1 MMHFKFFPFIG
12 LFVLVISMLAAES
25 PKSVAVANKPP
36 EVKITTPLEKTGFQ
50 WNSLVTYS
58 IDVADPED
66 GKSEFSE
73 ITANEAFLW
82 IAYLPDAAQ
91 TEKYLDVV
99 AKIDTAPAQKMSAS
113 NCFTCHT
120 ASAKLIGPS
129 FDLIAR
135 RYEHTPDAVE
145 SLSKKVV
152 SGASGTWGAVPMP
165 PHPDLT
171 IEQAK
176 EMVAWIL
183 KNNLDPNRSFVVGLE
198 GALRNREKPQQDGS
212 DWTCVLTATY
222 TDHGAK
228 DAPETTLQGAHSV
241 VLKHNK

>member
-1 MMHFKFFPFIG
+1 MRSEVLSFLG
-12 LFVLVISMLAAES
+12 LSALVLSTPAAES
-25 PKSVAVANKPP
+25 PKPVAAENKPP
-36 EVKITTPLEKTGFQ
+36 EVKITAPLEKAGFQ
-50 WNSLVTYS
+50 WNSLLTYS
-58 IDVADPED
+58 IDVGDPED

-91 TEKYLDVV
+91 TEKYLAVV
-99 AKIDTAPAQKMSAS
+99 AKIDNAPVRRMSAS

-120 ASAKLIGPS
+120 ASTKLIGPS

-145 SLSKKVV
+145 SLAKKVV
-152 SGASGTWGAVPMP
+152 GGASGTWGAVPMP

-171 IEQAK
+171 IEQAR
-176 EMVAWIL
+176 EMVSWIL

-198 GALRNREKPQQDGS
+198 GAFRSREKPQQESS

-228 DAPETTLQGAHSV
+228 DAPETAVQGAHSV
-241 VLKHNK
+241 VLKYKK